1 MKKPAEKFYVVAERN
16 NPQLGTYLFEVIVGT
31 RRNNKASI
39 SCRYDYYG
47 SSRTLKFGLNGVGDL
62 HGHYCI
68 SSDNCVYGSMTYRGF
83 ETAREAQIY
92 LDRNWT
98 DSRKYEQ
105 CSKILDVPHSERFVK

>member
-1 MKKPAEKFYVVAERN
+1 MKKPAEKFYIVAERN
-16 NPQLGTYLFEVIVGT
+16 NPQLGTYLSNVFVGT
-31 RRNNKASI
+31 KRVNKNSI
-39 SCRYDYYG
+39 SCRFDDCG
-47 SSRTLKFGLNGVGDL
+47 SRTLKFGLVGVGDI

-68 SSDNCVYGSMTYRGF
+68 NAGGCVYGSMTYRGF

-98 DSRKYEQ
+98 DSRRYEY